1 MQTVSSMT
9 EQSLVTNPTHVAAQG
24 DLSHIANC
32 LEGYD
37 PDAMSVEKAKAFL
50 RKSVQR
56 LPHTEFTGLRE
67 ALQRVLSSPIVATLA
82 VPAYDNSAMD
92 GYAFHSS
99 ILEVLAQHPET
110 SIPVVGTV
118 YAGKPFDGE
127 VTTGCCVRIMTGAK
141 IPAGTDT
148 VIPQEKVVA
157 VNQSEGST
165 IWLQSMP
172 KPGANVRLA
181 GEDIQQGQQILD
193 AGHRLRAADIGLL
206 ASLGIARVAVY
217 KKIRVAFFSTGDEL
231 VGLGQP
237 LQTGQIYDSNRYTL
251 HAMLE
256 ALGVQILDMGAVP
269 DQPELLEETL
279 RRACE
284 EADVVISTGGVSVG
298 EADHM
303 KMLLEKLG
311 QAVFWK
317 IAMKPGRPLAYGRIG
332 QAHYF
337 GLPGNPVAVMV
348 TFYQFVREVLLLL
361 MGQSQI
367 NALPEFDVPCVDA
380 IKKAPGKTEFQRGIL
395 FQTMES
401 GESAPIWKVRLTGN
415 QSSGVLSSMSA
426 ANCFIVLDE
435 AAGNLAPGS
444 LVKVQVFEG
453 IFGA

>member
-1 MQTVSSMT
+1 MQTVSSMS
-9 EQSLVTNPTHVAAQG
+9 EQSLSTNQTHRAAQG
-24 DLSHIANC
+24 DLSHIVSC
-32 LEGYD
+32 FDGYD

-50 RKSVQR
+50 RKSVQE
-56 LPHTEFTGLRE
+56 LPQTEMTSLRH
-67 ALQRVLSSPIVATLA
+67 ALNRVLSSPIVATLA
-82 VPAYDNSAMD
+82 VPAHDNSAMD
-92 GYAFHSS
+92 GYAFHASM
-99 ILEVLAQHPET
+99 LDMLAQHPET
-110 SIPVVGTV
+110 NIPVVGTV

-127 VTTGCCVRIMTGAK
+127 VASGCCVRIMTGAK
-141 IPAGTDT
+141 MPSGTNT
-148 VIPQEKVVA
+148 VVPQEHVTVDKQPA
-157 VNQSEGST
+157 QAMIRLRS
-165 IWLQSMP
+165 IP
-172 KPGANVRLA
+172 KAFANVRLA
-181 GEDIQQGQQILD
+181 GEDIQRGQQILD
-193 AGHRLRAADIGLL
+193 AGHRLHAADIGLL
-206 ASLGIARVAVY
+206 ASLGIAKVSVY

-237 LQTGQIYDSNRYTL
+237 LQAGQIYDSNRYTL

-256 ALGVQILDMGAVP
+256 ALGVEIIDMGAIP
-269 DQPELLEETL
+269 DRPELLEQTL
-279 RRACE
+279 HRACE

-367 NALPEFDVPCVDA
+367 NALPEFEVACVDA

-395 FQTMES
+395 FQTLQAS
-401 GESAPIWKVRLTGN
+401 DSAPVWKVRLTGN

-444 LVKVQVFEG
+444 LVKVQVFGG
-453 IFGA
+453 ILGP